1 MYSNDYKNLT
11 IKKTIMKIYNYY
23 LTKWILIKVRKL
35 LGHVTMKLRTIL
47 PKIKSIKIRK
57 DKDKI
62 DFWQKSRIG

>member
-1 MYSNDYKNLT
+1 
-11 IKKTIMKIYNYY
+11 
-23 LTKWILIKVRKL
+23 
-35 LGHVTMKLRTIL
+35 MKLRTIL